1 MLADHRSQRQLW
13 HSQGKN
19 WNPYPRNPSADWKVL
34 LSAWSPATV
43 SCRQPCDLWPQQL
56 HGTDW
61 YASSTGKKAPMYTSL
76 LSLYDWRVEA
86 ASAVE
91 DLLYILTSI
100 CSLFI
105 CCMQIFSFCP
115 NSSEYIHIYK
125 FPTSFCFICV
135 WAFQFI
141 FTSICSSIS
150 LNVALLISFFT
161 LIVPL
166 LKFGFLP
173 LFHPCSCLDW
183 APVFDVSLFCW
194 PFLNF

>member
-34 LSAWSPATV
+34 LSAWSPPTV

-76 LSLYDWRVEA
+76 LSLYNWRVEA

-91 DLLYILTSI
+91 GLLYILTSI
-100 CSLFI
+100 CSL
-105 CCMQIFSFCP
+105 SFVACRFFLFALIRH
-115 NSSEYIHIYK
+115 N
-125 FPTSFCFICV
+125 T
-135 WAFQFI
+135 FI
-141 FTSICSSIS
+141 F
-150 LNVALLISFFT
+150 ISFPSHS
-161 LIVPL
+161 V
-166 LKFGFLP
+166 
-173 LFHPCSCLDW
+173 LF
-183 APVFDVSLFCW
+183 VFELFSSFSLAYVHQSV
-194 PFLNF
+194 